1 MVLDII
7 NNNNDNNNNN
17 SNNCHNHLIF
27 YQNFHHSHCS
37 CPFFL
42 FGTSVFYR
50 TEILRYSST
59 NEENSL
65 IYVLPLEGVV
75 DY

>member
-7 NNNNDNNNNN
+7 NNNNNN

-37 CPFFL
+37 FISFFFL
-42 FGTSVFYR
+42 FSTSVFYH

-59 NEENSL
+59 NEEKCLMS
-65 IYVLPLEGVV
+65 YPWKEW
-75 DY
+75 